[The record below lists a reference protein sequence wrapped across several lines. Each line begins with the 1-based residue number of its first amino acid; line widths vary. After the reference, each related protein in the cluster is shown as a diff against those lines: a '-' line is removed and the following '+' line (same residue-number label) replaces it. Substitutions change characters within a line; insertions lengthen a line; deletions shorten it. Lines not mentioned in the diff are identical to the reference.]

1 MKLEEVLM
9 QTMKPLHKAKRESQN
24 ENDVMSMQ
32 TLEFEQTTDHAIS
45 KVVVNNSKMAKY
57 NNQHL
62 ATNRHKTTT
71 DWFKIQPPIKTIAER
86 QASKWGRTANDY
98 LDAEVKLKDG

>member
-57 NNQHL
+57 NN
-62 ATNRHKTTT
+62 
-71 DWFKIQPPIKTIAER
+71 
-86 QASKWGRTANDY
+86 
-98 LDAEVKLKDG
+98 